1 MITFKMKEGESF
13 TETQT
18 RSRKQSRGEE
28 SIAKKR
34 ERKFHGSFYD
44 IQERKIKDM
53 HERYQL
59 RVQEVNERINA
70 D

>member
-1 MITFKMKEGESF
+1 MKEGESL
-13 TETQT
+13 TETQVKN
-18 RSRKQSRGEE
+18 SRKQSRGDD
-28 SIAKKR
+28 SVVKKR

-44 IQERKIKDM
+44 IQERKIKNM